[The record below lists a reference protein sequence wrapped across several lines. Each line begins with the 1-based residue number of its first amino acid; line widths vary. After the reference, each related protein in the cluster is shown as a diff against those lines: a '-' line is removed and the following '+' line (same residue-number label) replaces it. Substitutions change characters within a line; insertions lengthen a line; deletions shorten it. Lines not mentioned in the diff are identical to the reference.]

1 MEQLWKQLS
10 VAKFWRKFQAD
21 FFFAF
26 LLFSLRVVPAGTE
39 VECFQYQKQD
49 ERYPEIEQK
58 EDKLVKIYNV
68 SQKQEKDY
76 ISKRN
81 NTAVKPW

>member
-1 MEQLWKQLS
+1 MFMTQLES
-10 VAKFWRKFQAD
+10 AVAG
-21 FFFAF
+21 
-26 LLFSLRVVPAGTE
+26 VVTKEMKVVAEKEWNRLWIPH
-39 VECFQYQKQD
+39 QKQD
-49 ERYPEIEQK
+49 ERDPEIEQK